1 MIILENNRH
10 FSYDINEYSGII
22 SFDNKNQKKNRTYPQ
37 VTLVKFNFT
46 KIFLISPRYF
56 RFHQDIFD
64 FTKIFL
70 ISPRYFWFHQES
82 DHFTKCDFHQVLH
95 QEGCSPFIWLWY
107 FLHKY
112 HEDLKN
118 HHFISYEQFWLLRNL
133 STYTKIKYD

>member
-70 ISPRYFWFHQES
+70 ISPRYFWFHQDTFDFTKS
-82 DHFTKCDFHQVLH
+82 PTISPSAIFTKCFTKRGVPIKNYRLKWNMFYEFQWNISFKVSILH
-95 QEGCSPFIWLWY
+95 WSIFFGP
-107 FLHKY
+107 
-112 HEDLKN
+112 
-118 HHFISYEQFWLLRNL
+118 
-133 STYTKIKYD
+133 